1 MEGLKTWITTICA
14 GVFFITAVEMI
25 LPNNSLK
32 KYAKFVL
39 GLILMI
45 IIINPIIEILNGTAV
60 DVSSY
65 LNEYENILEN
75 EEEKSTEQKS
85 NNIKNTQVV
94 FEKNIEKIALKTL
107 KEDYPKDSFEIN
119 VKTKYDEEENIFSIE
134 SIDIL
139 LDEGGIKPI
148 KKIEINKE
156 TEEDSANKEVD
167 NKEMKKLIGK
177 TLSIDEKSIHIYN
190 KDK

>member
-60 DVSSY
+60 NVSSY

-75 EEEKSTEQKS
+75 EEEKSTEQRS
-85 NNIKNTQVV
+85 NNIKNTQAV

-107 KEDYPKDSFEIN
+107 KEDYSKDNFEIT
-119 VKTKYDEEENIFSIE
+119 VETKYDEEENIFSIE
-134 SIDIL
+134 SINIL

-148 KKIEINKE
+148 EKIEINKE

-167 NKEMKKLIGK
+167 NKDMKKLIGK